1 MKEPVRSVPGGRAA
15 VTWMADAVPDWLAE
29 VMRPKKAPVPWG
41 AMAQAVIAI
50 WVPLAVGIA
59 TGNRALALLPAMGGL
74 MSIMIDQGGPYR
86 SRVKRVATAAVG
98 GGAAGLLIGSLIHG
112 RGWVAVIALVIVAGV
127 STILARLG
135 SVGSVTGLQLVV
147 YSALGVGPLG
157 ALRPWRHTAAGFGA
171 GVAWALLLMVPGW
184 LLSPRSP
191 ERRLVADVYHALA
204 EGLRAIGTPRTG
216 AARRNLTAALN
227 AAYDALLTVR
237 SSSGGRMRPM
247 MHLMAILNAG
257 HPMAEAGTALR
268 TSGERPP
275 PWVTDTIDRLAEAI
289 DAHPGPGELPII
301 PPHWS
306 VSPGA
311 LALRE
316 SMVDLS
322 RVISGKWGPST
333 ATPMKPVSRWER
345 LRARA
350 RVAWEQF
357 VGGWIAWTFTI
368 RLMTCMGVA
377 AVLSEVLPLERS
389 YWVPLTVAVI
399 LKPDYGSVFARA
411 LQRAGGTVA
420 GAVLGA
426 AILAVVPFGPW
437 LLVPFGI
444 LAALLPY
451 GKARNFGL
459 SAVFLTPLVV
469 VLIDLLTP
477 AGWRLAGDR
486 ALDTVLASAV
496 VLLIGYAPWPVSWQ
510 AHLPGKFA
518 ATLRVICDYM
528 DESLVTAW
536 ADRSDI
542 RPAEAKPVKPG
553 QPPWRSR
560 LRRRASRALSDLRAE
575 YQRTMSEP
583 TAVSRRASALWPAV
597 VGLEELM
604 DAVTATVVA
613 VGRGAPPPSPDAV
626 HGLTGELRAVA
637 AAMDTSVVLP
647 PTSRSL
653 PADEQL
659 EPVTAAVRS
668 VLGVLTPSERQPPEL
683 APEPALE
690 PGLQRDDGWRAG
702 R

>member
-1 MKEPVRSVPGGRAA
+1 
-15 VTWMADAVPDWLAE
+15 
-29 VMRPKKAPVPWG
+29 
-41 AMAQAVIAI
+41 MAQAVIAI

-59 TGNRALALLPAMGGL
+59 AGNRALALLPAMGGL
-74 MSIMIDQGGPYR
+74 MSIMVDQGGTYR
-86 SRVKRVATAAVG
+86 SRVRRVAITAVG

-112 RGWVAVIALVIVAGV
+112 RGWVAVVVLVVLAGI
-127 STILARLG
+127 STIMARLG
-135 SVGSVTGLQLVV
+135 SVGSMTGLQLVV
-147 YSALGVGPLG
+147 YSSLGVGAVG
-157 ALRPWRHTAAGFGA
+157 ALRPWWHTVLGFGA
-171 GVAWALLLMVPGW
+171 GVAWALLLLVPGW
-184 LLSPRSP
+184 LRSPRSV

-204 EGLRAIGTPRTG
+204 DGLRAIGTPRIG
-216 AARRNLTAALN
+216 ATRRDLTAALN

-237 SSSGGRMRPM
+237 SSSAGRMRPA
-247 MHLMAILNAG
+247 MHLMAILTAS
-257 HPMAEAGTALR
+257 HPMTEAATALR
-268 TSGERPP
+268 ASGERPP
-275 PWVTDTIDRLAEAI
+275 PWVIDTIDRLADVIATHP
-289 DAHPGPGELPII
+289 DAGELPII

-322 RVISGKWGPST
+322 RVISGKWAPSN
-333 ATPMKPVSRWER
+333 AVPVVAVSRWER
-345 LRARA
+345 LRDRA
-350 RVAWEQF
+350 QDAWEQLA
-357 VGGWIAWTFTI
+357 GGWVAWTFTI
-368 RLMTCMGVA
+368 RLMACMGVA

-411 LQRAGGTVA
+411 LQRAGGTVI

-426 AILAVVPFGPW
+426 AILVLVPFGPW

-459 SAVFLTPLVV
+459 SATFLTPLVV
-469 VLIDLLTP
+469 LLIDMLAP
-477 AGWRLAGDR
+477 AGWKLAGDR

-536 ADRSDI
+536 AGS
-542 RPAEAKPVKPG
+542 RPSARAGDARLG
-553 QPPWRSR
+553 QPPRRSR

-583 TAVSRRASALWPAV
+583 RAVSRRASALWPAV
-597 VGLEELM
+597 VGLEELL

-613 VGRGAPPPSPDAV
+613 VNRGAPPPSPGAV
-626 HGLTGELRAVA
+626 RQLTGELRAIA
-637 AAMDTSVVLP
+637 AAMDSRVVLP

-653 PADEQL
+653 PADERL

-668 VLGVLTPSERQPPEL
+668 VLSVLTPAERQPPEL
-683 APEPALE
+683 APEPASAGPE
-690 PGLQRDDGWRAG
+690 PA
-702 R
+702 

>member
-1 MKEPVRSVPGGRAA
+1 
-15 VTWMADAVPDWLAE
+15 
-29 VMRPKKAPVPWG
+29 
-41 AMAQAVIAI
+41 
-50 WVPLAVGIA
+50 
-59 TGNRALALLPAMGGL
+59 
-74 MSIMIDQGGPYR
+74 
-86 SRVKRVATAAVG
+86 
-98 GGAAGLLIGSLIHG
+98 
-112 RGWVAVIALVIVAGV
+112 
-127 STILARLG
+127 
-135 SVGSVTGLQLVV
+135 
-147 YSALGVGPLG
+147 
-157 ALRPWRHTAAGFGA
+157 
-171 GVAWALLLMVPGW
+171 
-184 LLSPRSP
+184 
-191 ERRLVADVYHALA
+191 
-204 EGLRAIGTPRTG
+204 
-216 AARRNLTAALN
+216 
-227 AAYDALLTVR
+227 
-237 SSSGGRMRPM
+237 
-247 MHLMAILNAG
+247 MAILNAS
-257 HPMAEAGTALR
+257 HPMAEAATALR
-268 TSGERPP
+268 ASGERPP
-275 PWVTDTIDRLAEAI
+275 PWVTDTIDRLAEVIAI
-289 DAHPGPGELPII
+289 HPGRGELPVI
-301 PPHWS
+301 PPPWS
-306 VSPGA
+306 ASPGA

-322 RVISGKWGPST
+322 RVISGKWGPSN
-333 ATPMKPVSRWER
+333 ATPMAAVSRRER

-350 RVAWEQF
+350 QDAVGQL

-411 LQRAGGTVA
+411 LQRAIGTVA

-459 SAVFLTPLVV
+459 SATFLTPLVV
-469 VLIDLLTP
+469 VLIDMLTP
-477 AGWRLAGDR
+477 AGWQLAGDR

-510 AHLPGKFA
+510 AQLPGKSA

-536 ADRSDI
+536 AGG
-542 RPAEAKPVKPG
+542 AGAKPVKPG

-560 LRRRASRALSDLRAE
+560 LRRRAARALSDLRAE

-583 TAVSRRASALWPAV
+583 ATVSRRASALWPAI
-597 VGLEELM
+597 VGLEDLL

-626 HGLTGELRAVA
+626 RQLTSELRAVA
-637 AAMDTSVVLP
+637 AAMDTGVVLP

-653 PADEQL
+653 PDEEQL

-668 VLGVLTPSERQPPEL
+668 VLGVLTPAERQPPRL

-690 PGLQRDDGWRAG
+690 PGLQRDDSWRAG